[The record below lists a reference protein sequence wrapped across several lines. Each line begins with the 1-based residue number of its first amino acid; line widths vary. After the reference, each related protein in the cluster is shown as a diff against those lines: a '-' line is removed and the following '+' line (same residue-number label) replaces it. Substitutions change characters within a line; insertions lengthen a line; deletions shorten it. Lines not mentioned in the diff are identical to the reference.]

1 VQSPNDVRKAVED
14 YLREHV
20 WVESWERLKLD
31 GVVYTTI
38 SKEENE
44 RLMAHFLLEEFE
56 VVVKESDGNKSPR
69 LNGFNFASLLD
80 TIFDPKTTS
89 VVIL

>member
-1 VQSPNDVRKAVED
+1 MVVE
-14 YLREHV
+14 YLGEHV
-20 WVESWERLKLD
+20 SVESWERLKLD

-44 RLMAHFLLEEFE
+44 RLIAHFLLEEFE
-56 VVVKESDGNKSPR
+56 VVVKESDGNKSLR
-69 LNGFNFASLLD
+69 LNDFNFDSLLD
-80 TIFDPKTTS
+80 TIFDTNTTS